1 MIFSILWT
9 MAWRDLGRNR
19 RRTFFSILAV
29 GLGLALLIM
38 LNAYIKGVMEDA
50 LDNVIRMDTGHVQ
63 LRAPSYEAD
72 NMSLLW
78 EDLLNNPEELAA
90 QARTVDGVTSAA
102 PVLWAGAYLNT
113 FDESVGV
120 RLLGVDP
127 TAGLVAPFQDAL
139 VAGVMPEPDD
149 RSGVLIGKRLADSL
163 KLGVGDTINL
173 AVVNASGAPDEAPF
187 TVRGVFSTGI
197 FSYDDGT
204 VLMPLAKAQAFAGTG
219 DRASAVILVL
229 ADRDNADAVAGALRS
244 AEVNTLTWRDLNQV
258 FLQTMDLAMGFYVY
272 LYGIVILIVAVIVAN
287 TLLMAVF
294 ERFREIGIFA
304 ALGMRGR
311 QITLLFLLQALA
323 LGLLGVLLGNL
334 IGSAGVAWLA
344 NYGIPIGDMGA
355 VAADI
360 PISAVLQ
367 ARFNP
372 SGMLWLSLWTLLIT
386 LVASLYPAWYASRL
400 EPVDA
405 LNAL

>member
-1 MIFSILWT
+1 
-9 MAWRDLGRNR
+9 
-19 RRTFFSILAV
+19 
-29 GLGLALLIM
+29 
-38 LNAYIKGVMEDA
+38 
-50 LDNVIRMDTGHVQ
+50 
-63 LRAPSYEAD
+63 
-72 NMSLLW
+72 
-78 EDLLNNPEELAA
+78 
-90 QARTVDGVTSAA
+90 
-102 PVLWAGAYLNT
+102 
-113 FDESVGV
+113 
-120 RLLGVDP
+120 
-127 TAGLVAPFQDAL
+127 
-139 VAGVMPEPDD
+139 
-149 RSGVLIGKRLADSL
+149 
-163 KLGVGDTINL
+163 
-173 AVVNASGAPDEAPF
+173 
-187 TVRGVFSTGI
+187 
-197 FSYDDGT
+197 
-204 VLMPLAKAQAFAGTG
+204 
-219 DRASAVILVL
+219 
-229 ADRDNADAVAGALRS
+229 
-244 AEVNTLTWRDLNQV
+244 
-258 FLQTMDLAMGFYVY
+258 MGFYVY

-334 IGSAGVAWLA
+334 IGTAGVAWLA